1 MEIAYY
7 HLNSCEIS
15 TLRPRS
21 IKKLFQS
28 LVEKVLVRPP
38 LGRPERA
45 QANVCVAVNFKGQCD
60 GPFSRAT
67 ACAARASRMLPR
79 ATPFLFGRHL
89 GLFLVESAVYP
100 HLRRY
105 VCDSAVP
112 AERQGLLPRSENG
125 GRNLQSATT
134 KNQRLRGMGFVVPIS
149 TVFGTI
155 VPLRMHVFTY
165 IMNLLKVTPKLH
177 SGGNSLGEIS
187 RLLRLSKTTV
197 HQIVK
202 VPAESSEAFTRII
215 ISGFMRHR

>member
-100 HLRRY
+100 HLRKY
-105 VCDSAVP
+105 VCDSAIP
-112 AERQGLLPRSENG
+112 ASGQRHACPSRKRSPDSE
-125 GRNLQSATT
+125 SPATQ
-134 KNQRLRGMGFVVPIS
+134 NQQLSGMGFVVPKWI
-149 TVFGTI
+149 VFGTI
-155 VPLRMHVFTY
+155 VLLRMYAFTY
-165 IMNLLKVTPKLH
+165 IMNLLKATPKLH
-177 SGGNSLGEIS
+177 SGGNGLGEIS